1 MDGVAVTAHEGL
13 PEGITDVVAWGDHT
27 YVRKYDE
34 GKKAAQPYLH
44 QHGPSCEG
52 HECVEL
58 ELGAVGTALRV
69 SALEARCGELE
80 AMQPR
85 EWTAE
90 TIKDAPEG
98 YYRCKYFGR
107 GVFEDNNRPLWDID
121 ESIKHAETRKA
132 KGLGAVVGLPI
143 AYFGPVP
150 QPSSNSRKEGE
161 G

>member
-1 MDGVAVTAHEGL
+1 MTAHEGL
-13 PEGITDVVAWGDHT
+13 PEGLNATFMWNRFRHEHVLDDHDGEDCEDLGCTQFEVV
-27 YVRKYDE
+27 
-34 GKKAAQPYLH
+34 
-44 QHGPSCEG
+44 PS
-52 HECVEL
+52 
-58 ELGAVGTALRV
+58 GTRSRI

-143 AYFGPVP
+143 AYFGPIP